1 MSYYNNKKL
10 NYLLKNVFNNFECDT
25 IRNSLISI
33 NIDFHIKSKEY
44 DKYKPTQLEIDY
56 PIRSFFK
63 KKTISSSLKINQN
76 IELTEQNRVKPYT
89 KISEKPNIYKSEK
102 SNINVGEKPNINK
115 NLLNEIN
122 GTKDK
127 KEIIDKKPLQKS
139 IKNSKDS
146 KKYIGMNI
154 LNNIIDDNMM
164 IIELSKTDDY
174 YSNIFFSSICSDFS
188 ILSIDEKKDFIKK
201 IKLEIIT
208 KFSKENYYRDCD
220 YSTKLFK
227 KSELDEVFSFNKN
240 ITVSML
246 KVYADVFN
254 TNCVYI
260 YNNNIEFLNKF
271 NKSNA
276 TILIEETNQKIY
288 TLVKPKSYI
297 RGSECE
303 ELGINAQFSKSTLS
317 TFKLD
322 KLQNIAK
329 MYNLN
334 IRKKGKVGKVN
345 ISRDELIEMMSID

>member
-1 MSYYNNKKL
+1 
-10 NYLLKNVFNNFECDT
+10 
-25 IRNSLISI
+25 
-33 NIDFHIKSKEY
+33 
-44 DKYKPTQLEIDY
+44 
-56 PIRSFFK
+56 
-63 KKTISSSLKINQN
+63 
-76 IELTEQNRVKPYT
+76 
-89 KISEKPNIYKSEK
+89 
-102 SNINVGEKPNINK
+102 
-115 NLLNEIN
+115 
-122 GTKDK
+122 
-127 KEIIDKKPLQKS
+127 
-139 IKNSKDS
+139 
-146 KKYIGMNI
+146 MNI

-208 KFSKENYYRDCD
+208 KFSKENYCYRDCD

-276 TILIEETNQKIY
+276 TILVEETNQKIY